1 MLIPYLSHCF
11 LCSTF
16 LVFFFGGGG
25 VKALKGRERE
35 REKVDKFIPKI
46 YELVWSL
53 FNFKAGFCIIQP
65 ALDDHPVQN

>member
-1 MLIPYLSHCF
+1 MFYVSCLF
-11 LCSTF
+11 
-16 LVFFFGGGG
+16 VFFWGGG

-35 REKVDKFIPKI
+35 REKFYKFIPKI
-46 YELVWSL
+46 YDLVLSL